1 MVGVYNTKRKR
12 MDLYPLEGDAVIGL
26 HLTAVTGSVSSRT
39 VGGAGSSG
47 VSGGLE
53 GLNARE
59 RRDMVIADF
68 GSKKKQKMERSR
80 KANIVDI
87 AAVAAAGDI
96 AGALKAGSSKATAAA
111 GADGEGEGSSSSAG
125 AGGIGATSAAKVD
138 AALMRARL
146 ATLPPFDDK
155 ATQASRAFP
164 LERMIPGDV
173 FRAMA
178 RTASALMRAIREADE
193 AEASGRVA
201 PGLRSAAEAAKARE
215 EAEAEGGGAADGGAG
230 AAYVRSVAEVVRQFG
245 RESDFVQDRLT
256 RLLPAIR
263 AEAAAEAAAGAA
275 DGGDGAEGEE
285 GGPADGSHA
294 ALDSLLADEDAAAA
308 AADKARERKKAS
320 RRRRAAAAGDGVP
333 VFRKLVALLYLR
345 ALLVLHRCPG
355 ELRFKRVPMPPKGGA
370 AAAKSGADAAAASA
384 EGDAAAAAAAAEPV
398 PTKVA
403 VPQLKYLPDAVV
415 AAMLAVFTESRADSR
430 SDAGSLAS
438 AAMKSVAAAAA
449 AAAAD
454 GDDDAAKAKAAAAA
468 AAAAASAG
476 EPPLPAVV
484 HTRTPALTDKL
495 RAYAAALALTADDFS
510 CDVRLLARDM
520 RIVPARMAVTFREL
534 GCTLKPLRVDDE
546 AAAGGAGAAA
556 SAAADAEEVDDEE
569 LAAEA
574 SESEDEGSDGD
585 GEVKDSRGKK
595 DKAAEAKA
603 KAKAKAAAAKAKA
616 AAAAAAA
623 KGGKARGPIVSYLA
637 FLKVPLVFP
646 ALKLGR
652 GK

>member
-1 MVGVYNTKRKR
+1 MVGVYNTKRNR

-26 HLTAVTGSVSSRT
+26 HLTAVTGSVSART

-68 GSKKKQKMERSR
+68 GSKQKQKMERSR

-96 AGALKAGSSKATAAA
+96 AGALKSGSSKATAAA
-111 GADGEGEGSSSSAG
+111 AATGGAEGEGEGASSSSSG
-125 AGGIGATSAAKVD
+125 AAGIGATSAAKVD

-155 ATQASRAFP
+155 ATQASRAYP
-164 LERMIPGDV
+164 LERMIPGEI

-201 PGLRSAAEAAKARE
+201 PGLRTAAEAAKARE
-215 EAEAEGGGAADGGAG
+215 EAEAEGGAADG

-263 AEAAAEAAAGAA
+263 AEAAAEAAAAA
-275 DGGDGAEGEE
+275 AEGDDGEGEE

-294 ALDSLLADEDAAAA
+294 ALDSLLADADAAAA
-308 AADKARERKKAS
+308 AAEKARERKKAS

-333 VFRKLVALLYLR
+333 VFRKVVALLYLR
-345 ALLVLHRCPG
+345 ALLVLHRCPD
-355 ELRFKRVPMPPKGGA
+355 ELRYRRVPMPVKGSKG
-370 AAAKSGADAAAASA
+370 GADAAASA
-384 EGDAAAAAAAAEPV
+384 GAGAGAEADAAAAAEPV

-403 VPQLKYLPDAVV
+403 VPQLKYLADPVV
-415 AAMLAVFTESRADSR
+415 AGMLATFTEARPDSR

-454 GDDDAAKAKAAAAA
+454 GADDAAKAKAAAAA
-468 AAAAASAG
+468 ASAAAAAA

-484 HTRTPALTDKL
+484 HTRTAALTDKL

-510 CDVRLLARDM
+510 CDVRLLAKDM
-520 RIVPARMAVTFREL
+520 RIVPARMAVAFREL

-556 SAAADAEEVDDEE
+556 SAAADDAEEVDDEE

-574 SESEDEGSDGD
+574 SDSEDEGSDGD

-603 KAKAKAAAAKAKA
+603 KAKAKAAKAKA